1 MPRIPDNLYPLP
13 QAELNPLPGP
23 RLDTRMQ
30 PNALSVYGETAV
42 KIGDVFAERQDAYN
56 KSEAMRIAGN
66 TIEQSKSIIQK
77 NAQEVPDPD
86 EFTART
92 YKDLGDLFQSSDGI
106 ANPQIKDLAK
116 RQLQRHQLEA
126 NRHVEAMKFV
136 KQKDQTKRGVEDSF
150 QTYARLAIESE
161 TLEERNSAKEA
172 YNNFLGYLEARGF
185 LGAEQAGEYS
195 RLLDNRITE
204 GRAQRFAVELKGDLD
219 GYVNSVTTGQ
229 QGPNEAFRR
238 GSLKI
243 DSFTDIAL
251 ATRED
256 LKRKYKDSL
265 WTGAVE
271 GEIERDPIAADKKLR
286 AGEYNDKVDPQS
298 LRFLKNKAA
307 SEIDRMARQMEAV
320 HKEQER
326 RIGKA
331 VDDFAAAALHGF
343 QWSGNLANLRSA
355 VKGTEH
361 EDKFNEVMRD
371 SEVLLS
377 FNQYGPLAQEQYLR
391 SQAQTAKSGADAR
404 LYGKLEAAHNHAK
417 EALKNDALT
426 YAIRQRSIPA
436 LMPFNLNNPASLSE
450 RSTAAA
456 LVENRYGVPASP
468 LSDDE
473 AQSLSQSFAKAPA
486 DKQVD
491 MMRQLRSGLGDRYVK
506 AVAGQISKK
515 KDDPVL
521 AFAMGLSG
529 DSPEAASRIL
539 RGREILRDNKEIM
552 PKGADLKTAQDKIAS
567 SLSEAF
573 KHNPEHYAAVSDAA
587 MTIYAFKAWQS
598 GKRDGVFDSS
608 ATTLLGEAIK
618 EASGGVITVGRGW
631 FGGGSTV
638 QPPKPGM
645 TEDQF
650 MERVRRADYSKA
662 KGFKAADIEKHGIFE
677 SVGDGRYMVK
687 IGPGYV
693 LAEKGGPFILDLNF
707 QPASTVGAK
716 SGGLAGLVK

>member
-56 KSEAMRIAGN
+56 KSEATRIAGN
-66 TIEQSKSIIQK
+66 TIEQSKAIIQK
-77 NAQEVPDPD
+77 NAQELPDPD

-126 NRHVEAMKFV
+126 NRHVEAMKFS

-150 QTYARLAIESE
+150 QTYSRLAIESE

-172 YNNFLGYLEARGF
+172 YNNLLGHMEARGF

-195 RLLDNRITE
+195 RLFDDRITK

-219 GYVNSVTTGQ
+219 SYVNSVTTGQ
-229 QGPNEAFRR
+229 QGVNEAFRR

-243 DSFTDIAL
+243 DSFTDIPL
-251 ATRED
+251 AKRED
-256 LKRKYKDSL
+256 LKREYKDSL

-286 AGEYNDKVDPQS
+286 DGEYNDKIDPQS
-298 LRFLKNKAA
+298 LRFLKNKAG

-320 HKEQER
+320 RKEQER

-331 VDDFAAAALHGF
+331 VDDFKGAVMNGF
-343 QWSGNLANLRSA
+343 EWRGNVANLASA

-361 EDKFNEVMRD
+361 EQEFMSTLRNADE
-371 SEVLLS
+371 LS
-377 FNQYGPLAQEQYLR
+377 TFGRLGPLQQENYLR
-391 SQAQTAKSGADAR
+391 QKAQTPKSGDEAQ
-404 LYGKLEAAHNHAK
+404 LYRKLEGMHQETK
-417 EALKNDALT
+417 SQLKDDALT
-426 YAIRQRSIPA
+426 YAIRRRAIPN
-436 LMPFNLNNPASLSE
+436 LMAFNLDNPASLNE
-450 RSTAAA
+450 RATAAR
-456 LVENRYGVPASP
+456 LVENHYGVPASP

-473 AQSLSQSFAKAPA
+473 AQSLSESFSKAPA

-491 MMRQLRSGLGDRYVK
+491 MMRKLRSGLGDRYVK
-506 AVAGQISKK
+506 AVAGQLAKK

-521 AFAMGLSG
+521 AFAMGISG

-587 MTIYAFKAWQS
+587 MTIYAFKSWQD
-598 GKRDGVFDSS
+598 KDLTGVIND
-608 ATTLLGEAIK
+608 TRLKEAIK

-645 TEDQF
+645 AEDQF